1 LPVSKKDACGN
12 KLADYSYYVR
22 ETPVSGYDTS
32 YSNGSKTSDNPSD
45 MKTDSEDGQITI
57 KNKAQKQ
64 YELPETGGS
73 GVKMHY
79 VLGAALVLLT
89 TGLIILKAYKT
100 YQAGGDS

>member
-1 LPVSKKDACGN
+1 MEKDGERCFYYVEE
-12 KLADYSYYVR
+12 YSY
-22 ETPVSGYDTS
+22 PGYDTS
-32 YSNGSKTSDNPSD
+32 YSNGFETSTNPIV
-45 MKTDSEDGQITI
+45 MATDSEDGQITI

>member
-1 LPVSKKDACGN
+1 MAI
-12 KLADYSYYVR
+12 A
-22 ETPVSGYDTS
+22 
-32 YSNGSKTSDNPSD
+32 SDSA
-45 MKTDSEDGQITI
+45 TITI
-57 KNKAQKQ
+57 RNTAQKQ
-64 YELPETGGS
+64 YDLPETGGS